1 MIRGIAIFGANGGG
15 KSTLTHALAKQTGY
29 FEMDVEDYYFP
40 EQQKSR
46 KSVLENDTVV
56 DTEYLGELPYSKP
69 RTKNEVQEAI
79 LQDVKTHPKFIL
91 AGVTMNWCD
100 EIMDCIDIAFWVQ
113 TPLEKRL
120 ARIQAREE
128 KRFGARVL
136 EGGDMFEQQKSFREV
151 VQNRD
156 PKVVEECAVKFK
168 CPVVVLDGTLPVQE
182 NVEKILVRLK
192 VTIEKATMQDL
203 DAVEALYNDVCDY
216 LADKEYNPGW
226 RKGGFP
232 ARENALCFIEPGAM
246 YVAKV
251 DEKVVGSISLTFN
264 PSAEIDEQSPDVEI
278 TQKDIMYIHIFTV
291 HPGYQRYG
299 IGSQLLDF
307 AQKFAGNAGAKAL
320 QLYVWE
326 KNSVAIKAYEKKG
339 FVCIGKDD
347 IGLSEY
353 GLDWFCL
360 YEKEIR

>member
-1 MIRGIAIFGANGGG
+1 MNVAI
-15 KSTLTHALAKQTGY
+15 T
-29 FEMDVEDYYFP
+29 
-40 EQQKSR
+40 
-46 KSVLENDTVV
+46 
-56 DTEYLGELPYSKP
+56 
-69 RTKNEVQEAI
+69 
-79 LQDVKTHPKFIL
+79 
-91 AGVTMNWCD
+91 
-100 EIMDCIDIAFWVQ
+100 
-113 TPLEKRL
+113 
-120 ARIQAREE
+120 
-128 KRFGARVL
+128 
-136 EGGDMFEQQKSFREV
+136 
-151 VQNRD
+151 
-156 PKVVEECAVKFK
+156 
-168 CPVVVLDGTLPVQE
+168 
-182 NVEKILVRLK
+182 
-192 VTIEKATMQDL
+192 KATMQDL

-264 PSAEIDEQSPDVEI
+264 PSAEIDEQEPDVEI

-307 AQKFAGNAGAKAL
+307 AQKFAGSEGAKAL
-320 QLYVWE
+320 RLYVWE
-326 KNSVAIKAYEKKG
+326 KNSVAIKAYEKNG

-360 YEKEIR
+360 YEKRV